1 MGDRTYV
8 FLTVPLACR
17 EQVEAITEEYQHVDV
32 QDKDLVVFHF
42 DEVNFGELDCLPQL
56 TQAGIPFTNRW
67 AAGSNYGT
75 GEISV
80 RFTPEGDVVKK
91 ELADENNNPS
101 MARLINLIDDPVALR
116 QYILDYKASRE
127 VLPWDN
133 QVEYG
138 KRYQALRLIDP
149 ALK

>member
-8 FLTVPLACR
+8 TLTVPLECR
-17 EQVEAITEEYQHVDV
+17 AQVETITDEYQYVDV
-32 QDKDLVVFHF
+32 QADNTLAFHF
-42 DEVNFGELDCLPQL
+42 EEVNYGELDCLPKL
-56 TQAGIPFTNRW
+56 VQAGIPFTNRW
-67 AAGSNYGT
+67 EAGSNYGP

-80 RFTPEGDVVKK
+80 RFTPEGDIVKK
-91 ELADENNNPS
+91 ELSDEDNNPY
-101 MARLINLIDDPVALR
+101 MARLINLIDGPVTLR
-116 QYILDYKASRE
+116 QYILDYKTSRE